1 MNIDLS
7 NRTVVIAGGARNI
20 GRGIVLEFAKSH
32 ANIVLNSRADTPEF
46 IETLH
51 DARALGA
58 DVTPV
63 PGDITDEAVRS
74 EIFAAAQDVYGGAD
88 VLVHAP
94 SFRIE
99 RHFPEMTADEWH
111 KVMDLNL
118 HSYFYLIHGLVDGMA
133 ERGYGRIIGF
143 SGAMA
148 FRAKRYGAHTIA
160 SKGAV
165 VGLTRAIAFE
175 YADKGV
181 TANTNVPGVVATEKN
196 VKQGLPSAP
205 VGRFGVPEDFA
216 AMCVYL
222 CTEPGG
228 FITGQSLHING
239 GVDFY

>member
-1 MNIDLS
+1 MDLS

-20 GRGIVLEFAKSH
+20 GRGIVLEFAQAK
-32 ANIVLNSRADTPEF
+32 ANIVLNSRAETPEF
-46 IETLH
+46 VETLH
-51 DARALGA
+51 AARKLGA
-58 DVTPV
+58 NVTPV
-63 PGDITDEAVRS
+63 PGNITDETVRQN
-74 EIFAAAQDVYGGAD
+74 IFAAAKDVYGGAD

-99 RHFPEMTADEWH
+99 RYFSDMTVEEWH
-111 KVMDLNL
+111 QVMDLNL
-118 HSYFYLIHGLVDGMA
+118 HSYFYLIHGLVDDMA
-133 ERGYGRIIGF
+133 ARGWGRIIGF

-181 TANTNVPGVVATEKN
+181 TANTIVPGVVATEKN
-196 VKQGLPSAP
+196 VKLGLPSAP

-216 AMCVYL
+216 KMCTYL
-222 CTEPGG
+222 CTDAGG

>member
-1 MNIDLS
+1 MDLS

-20 GRGIVLEFAKSH
+20 GRGIVLEFAKAH
-32 ANIVLNSRADTPEF
+32 ANIVLNSRAETPEF
-46 IETLH
+46 VETLN

-63 PGDITDEAVRS
+63 PGDITDDAVRQ
-74 EIFAAAQDVYGGAD
+74 EIFAAANDVYGGAD

-94 SFRIE
+94 SYRIE
-99 RHFPEMTADEWH
+99 RTFDDMTAQEWH

-118 HSYFYLIHGLVDGMA
+118 HSYFYLIHGLVGGMA
-133 ERGYGRIIGF
+133 ERGWGRIIGF

-148 FRAKRYGAHTIA
+148 FRAKRNGAHTIA

-175 YADKGV
+175 YAGRGI
-181 TANTNVPGVVATEKN
+181 TANTIVPGVVATEKN
-196 VKQGLPSAP
+196 VALDLPKAP

-216 AMCVYL
+216 AMCLYL
-222 CTEPGG
+222 CSEPGG

-239 GVDFY
+239 GVDYY

>member
-1 MNIDLS
+1 MDLS

-20 GRGIVLEFAKSH
+20 GRGIVLEFAQAK
-32 ANIVLNSRADTPEF
+32 ANIVLNSRAETPEF
-46 IETLH
+46 VETLH
-51 DARALGA
+51 AARKLGA
-58 DVTPV
+58 NVTPV
-63 PGDITDEAVRS
+63 PGDITDETVRQN
-74 EIFAAAQDVYGGAD
+74 IFAAAKDVYGGAD

-99 RHFPEMTADEWH
+99 RHFSDMTVEEWH
-111 KVMDLNL
+111 QVMDLNL
-118 HSYFYLIHGLVDGMA
+118 HSYFYLIHGLVDDMA
-133 ERGYGRIIGF
+133 ARGWGRIIGF

-181 TANTNVPGVVATEKN
+181 TANTIVPGVVATEKN
-196 VKQGLPSAP
+196 VKLGLPSAP

-216 AMCVYL
+216 KMCTYL
-222 CTEPGG
+222 CTDAGG

>member
-1 MNIDLS
+1 MDLS

-20 GRGIVLEFAKSH
+20 GRGIVLAFAKAH
-32 ANIVLNSRADTPEF
+32 ANIVLNSRAGTPEF
-46 IETLH
+46 LQTLT

-58 DVTPV
+58 NVTPV
-63 PGDITDEAVRS
+63 PGDITDEAVRQA
-74 EIFAAAQDVYGGAD
+74 IFAAATNVYGGAD

-94 SFRIE
+94 SYRIE
-99 RHFPEMTADEWH
+99 RRFSEMTADEWH

-118 HSYFYLIHGLVDGMA
+118 HSYFYLIQGLVDGMA
-133 ERGYGRIIGF
+133 ERGWGRIIGF

-148 FRAKRYGAHTIA
+148 FRAKRNGAHTIA

-175 YADKGV
+175 YADQGV
-181 TANTNVPGVVATEKN
+181 TANTIVPGVVATEKN
-196 VKQGLPSAP
+196 VALNLPKAP

-216 AMCVYL
+216 AMCLYL
-222 CTEPGG
+222 CSDPGG

-239 GVDFY
+239 GVDYY